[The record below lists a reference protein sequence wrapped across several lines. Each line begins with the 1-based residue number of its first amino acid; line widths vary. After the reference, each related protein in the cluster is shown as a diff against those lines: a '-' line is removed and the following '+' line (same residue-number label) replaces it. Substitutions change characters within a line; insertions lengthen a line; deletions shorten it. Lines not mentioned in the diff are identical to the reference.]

1 MDIAHFFTSVA
12 LPLGSNLA
20 GVASHVRLH
29 RGEFPSL
36 EGVAAAIFGVKSGVG
51 SPGNEGC
58 MEAPD
63 VFREQFYRLAAID
76 SGFSI
81 ADLGNIE
88 AGATPEDTL
97 FAVKE
102 SCSYLLKNKVLP
114 IIIGG
119 SQELTHAMY
128 AAYEVMEHSVN
139 LVTVDN
145 KLDFGKSSVEC
156 NSSNYL
162 NEIILHKPGF
172 LFNYSNIANQRSL
185 VNPDMLELMEKMYF
199 DLYRLGEVSGNIE
212 DMEPVIRN
220 ADIFSF
226 DFAAIR
232 ASDAPGNMDARPNGL
247 FAQEACTL
255 CRYAGISDKLS
266 AAGFFEYNPA
276 LDPNGTGAR
285 LLAELVWYFLEGF
298 YLRKGDYPACDTAE
312 YTRYIVD
319 LASHN
324 LVFYKSDKSDRW
336 WMDVPFPSGT
346 RNKLERHHLVPC
358 TYRDYQTATNDELP
372 DRWWRT
378 YQKLV

>member
-1 MDIAHFFTSVA
+1 MDIAHFFIPA
-12 LPLGSNLA
+12 ELPSGASPSGL
-20 GVASHVRLH
+20 ASHTRVYDR
-29 RGEFPSL
+29 EFPSL
-36 EGVAAAIFGVKSGVG
+36 EGVTVAIFGVKSGLS

-58 MEAPD
+58 MDAPD
-63 VFREQFYRLAAID
+63 AFREQFYRLAAID
-76 SGFSI
+76 SSLVL

-88 AGATPEDTL
+88 AGASTADTA

-102 SCSYLLKNKVLP
+102 SFAFLLQRKIIPVL
-114 IIIGG
+114 IGG

-145 KLDFGKSSVEC
+145 RLDFGKSSEER

-162 NEIILHKPGF
+162 NDIILHKPGL

-185 VNPDMLELMEKMYF
+185 VDPELLELMEKMYF
-199 DLYRLGEVSGNIE
+199 DLYRLGEVSGSIV
-212 DMEPVIRN
+212 DMEPVVRN
-220 ADIFSF
+220 ADLFSL
-226 DFAAIR
+226 DFGAIR
-232 ASDAPGNMDARPNGL
+232 ASDAPGHFDSRPNGL

-255 CRYAGISDKLS
+255 SRYAGISDKLS
-266 AAGFFEYNPA
+266 SAGFFEYNPA
-276 LDPNGTGAR
+276 LDPHRTGAK
-285 LLAELVWYFLEGF
+285 LFAELVWYFLEGVF
-298 YLRKGDYPACDTAE
+298 LRKGDYPACDTSA

-324 LVFYKSDKSDRW
+324 LVFYKSDRSDRW

-346 RNKLERHHLVPC
+346 KNRLESHHLIPC